1 MASKGVSTLKFV
13 GTISLGLLT
22 GLSYSLSAI
31 SVPSILSLPSAAS
44 ASRAF
49 QSLLATSTLRT
60 RALTGLST
68 ASLLLAFVLSPRAHR
83 HPYLLYTSILGLT
96 AGLSEY
102 LAPYIISSADND
114 SSRRDSAAR
123 MASLRERFAAR
134 DAARAARMAKMET
147 SYEILGD
154 THSEGT
160 GSASGGEDLELE
172 EETLNGEEVRGEV
185 LVFRK
190 TQYVQTGIAS
200 LGFLLAVVGIWG
212 DGAVRVFYI

>member
-13 GTISLGLLT
+13 GTVSLGLLT

-102 LAPYIISSADND
+102 VTPYIISSASED

-123 MASLRERFAAR
+123 MAALRERFAAR
-134 DAARAARMAKMET
+134 DAARAARLAKMET

-154 THSEGT
+154 NHSEGT
-160 GSASGGEDLELE
+160 GSASGGEDLEFE

-185 LVFRK
+185 LAFRK